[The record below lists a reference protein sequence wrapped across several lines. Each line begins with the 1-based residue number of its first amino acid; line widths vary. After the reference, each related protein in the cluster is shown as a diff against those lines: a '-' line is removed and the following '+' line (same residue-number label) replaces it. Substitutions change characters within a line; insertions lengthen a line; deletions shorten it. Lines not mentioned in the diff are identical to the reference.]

1 MKPTKSF
8 FFGVVLMVVAVMAEL
23 AWIRTGDLAMGI
35 YTLCAALSSAGL
47 IGRGIRHIN
56 DAAERAQ
63 YQFKAAA

>member
-1 MKPTKSF
+1 
-8 FFGVVLMVVAVMAEL
+8 MVVAVMAEL

-47 IGRGIRHIN
+47 IGHGIRHIN